1 MKTFA
6 LRNGDLVIG
15 PEGFKTISGTK
26 KIRQDLSLAIGEEYG
41 SDRFH
46 PQWGSTLQRM
56 VGTTITED
64 TPFTVRS
71 EVARVIQQYIDIQRF
86 ENVQDKMAFRRSRY
100 STSEIINRVNSIDAS
115 VNLDTVSIRINLST
129 VGRDV
134 ITLARTV
141 DLNA

>member
-15 PEGFKTISGTK
+15 PSGFKTVSGTK
-26 KIRQDLSLAIGEEYG
+26 KVRQDLSMAIGEEYG
-41 SDRFH
+41 ADRFH
-46 PQWGSTLQRM
+46 PQWGSTLHRM
-56 VGTTITED
+56 IGTTIAPDTE
-64 TPFTVRS
+64 FVVRS

-86 ENVQDKMAFRRSRY
+86 ENVEDKMAFRRSRY
-100 STSEIINRVNSIDAS
+100 STSEIINRVNSINAKIS
-115 VNLDTVSIRINLST
+115 LDTVQVRINLST

-134 ITLARTV
+134 ITLGRTV